1 MNEKGISLVQLRQ
14 RKTRQTAALFL
25 APVIILLVV
34 FIAYPIIDTF
44 ITSGYQW
51 NGISADKKMV
61 GLANWAKLIKD
72 TKFWIAFKNN
82 VIIMILSI
90 IIQIPL
96 GLAMATFLDFGGKKL
111 TIFKVIWFIP
121 MLMSS
126 VAIGFLFTYALATNG
141 GIVSTISGWFGGG
154 NIDLLGNPK
163 LALLTVILII
173 AWQFTPFYM
182 VYFMAGYTNIPYDVF
197 EAARI
202 DGATRGQYFW
212 KIALPLLIPSIK
224 SAAILSM
231 VGSLKYFD
239 LIYVMTGGGPG
250 TATELM
256 ATYMYKESFKN
267 FNMGY
272 GSAIAGGMFIL
283 ITMVSMITMKLI
295 NGKQEDYG
303 MDSYKKSRRKSII
316 AWIIAFV
323 LAIGAAI
330 VSFTPFIF
338 MVLNSFKEKFEMLT
352 KGVFQLPDQLNW
364 SNYTEVLTG
373 GFANY
378 FKNSVIVLAISLIL
392 LLFISACAS
401 YPLARFKFKMAQPIY
416 AIIVAC
422 MSIPVHITLIPVFK
436 MSKSTGLYDT
446 IWSLVGPYVA
456 FAVPISVFIL
466 TSFMKE
472 IPREIEESAEIDGC
486 GKIQMFFSMILPL
499 SKPGMATLAI
509 YNGVNMWNE
518 FSFVNTLTQSAQNRT
533 LPLAIWEFQGQYS
546 MNTPMIMAVLTL
558 TLLPMVIMF
567 IIFQD
572 KLVKGMTAGAVKG

>member
-1 MNEKGISLVQLRQ
+1 
-14 RKTRQTAALFL
+14 
-25 APVIILLVV
+25 
-34 FIAYPIIDTF
+34 
-44 ITSGYQW
+44 
-51 NGISADKKMV
+51 
-61 GLANWAKLIKD
+61 
-72 TKFWIAFKNN
+72 
-82 VIIMILSI
+82 
-90 IIQIPL
+90 
-96 GLAMATFLDFGGKKL
+96 
-111 TIFKVIWFIP
+111 
-121 MLMSS
+121 
-126 VAIGFLFTYALATNG
+126 
-141 GIVSTISGWFGGG
+141 
-154 NIDLLGNPK
+154 
-163 LALLTVILII
+163 
-173 AWQFTPFYM
+173 
-182 VYFMAGYTNIPYDVF
+182 
-197 EAARI
+197 
-202 DGATRGQYFW
+202 
-212 KIALPLLIPSIK
+212 
-224 SAAILSM
+224 
-231 VGSLKYFD
+231 
-239 LIYVMTGGGPG
+239 
-250 TATELM
+250 
-256 ATYMYKESFKN
+256 
-267 FNMGY
+267 
-272 GSAIAGGMFIL
+272 
-283 ITMVSMITMKLI
+283 
-295 NGKQEDYG
+295 

-352 KGVFQLPDQLNW
+352 KGVFQLPDKLNW

-422 MSIPVHITLIPVFK
+422 IPVHITLIPVFK

-446 IWSLVGPYVA
+446 IWSLIGPYVA